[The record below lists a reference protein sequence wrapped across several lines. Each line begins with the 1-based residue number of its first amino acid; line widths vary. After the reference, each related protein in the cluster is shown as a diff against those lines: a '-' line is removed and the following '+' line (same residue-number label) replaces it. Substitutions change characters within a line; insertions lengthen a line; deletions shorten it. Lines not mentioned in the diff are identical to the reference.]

1 MNAHDT
7 RLDENGNVFTVEEMI
22 EPAYTSLTDQLLAA
36 RRAWTREAR
45 ANVKLKAKLKKE
57 KKLFRQ
63 LWKGT
68 QEMTAE
74 LDRKEAQLREEKT
87 ELDQKEAQLREAK
100 TELEHI
106 HIVSEWRGGQIRCLG
121 AEVDELQDKNRQLV
135 RHIEGLCVDWKANY
149 YNELKKNRL
158 LTEKVAQLESAMTKE
173 RDKNGID
180 WKANYYNEIKQSEL
194 LAEELNNTKLRLE
207 VAQLE
212 REATEMKPVPELDW
226 EGNFNIERNR
236 RELAEATVRSL
247 RSKVA
252 RLEKDLKDSREDNVM
267 FPKGTLVIFPAG
279 SELRFL

>member
-1 MNAHDT
+1 MNVHDT
-7 RLDENGNVFTVEEMI
+7 GLDKNGNGVTFEESVELY
-22 EPAYTSLTDQLLAA
+22 PSLTDQLLAT
-36 RRAWTREAR
+36 RMAWTGSTME
-45 ANVKLKAKLKKE
+45 NVKLKAKLKKE
-57 KKLFRQ
+57 KKIFRQ

-68 QEMTAE
+68 KEVTAE
-74 LDRKEAQLREEKT
+74 LDQKEAQLREAKT

-106 HIVSEWRGGQIRCLG
+106 HIVSEWRGGQIRCLR

-158 LTEKVAQLESAMTKE
+158 LTEKVAQLESALTEK

-212 REATEMKPVPELDW
+212 RESTEVKPGTEIDW
-226 EGNFNIERNR
+226 EGGYRD
-236 RELAEATVRSL
+236 ELARNQLLAE
-247 RSKVA
+247 KVE